1 MRKKVKM
8 SVYVMRRLTAIV
20 LCLALVAVLTL
31 PLTVH
36 AAQDKGK
43 VVRVGWYESPVSM
56 KDENGRRS
64 GYDYVYEQK
73 LAAYTGWTYDYV
85 EGSWSDLLQMLK
97 DGKIDMMGDISY
109 TEERAEFLLYPSL
122 PMGTEDYY
130 LFVTPDNTELSQGSY
145 SSFNGK
151 KIGVN
156 KDSIQEQFFIE
167 WAEKYEVETELVEL
181 TVSEAEAF
189 GMVEKKELDALVTI
203 DGFGDPEKAV
213 LVCKI
218 GSSDYYFAV
227 TSSRTDIYEE
237 LEYALNRIND
247 ENRYFNQQMHEKY
260 LKTTGSNLYLNETEK
275 AWLSSHGTIKVGYM
289 KDYLPFC
296 AKDAESKQLTGALKE
311 YLEYAASVI
320 QNVNLKFD
328 PIAFDT
334 IGDAIDA
341 MKTGQVN
348 CVFPA
353 NFSESDAEDMGL
365 ITTPSVMNAEIYEI
379 VRIEAVEGFG
389 SRLSVKVAVDEGNVN
404 YEKVLGEKFPSFK
417 AVYYPD
423 IKACLQAVANREA
436 DTVLVSNFRYNNLTK
451 HCDKLGLIP
460 ISTGISMD
468 NTFVSVKGDTEL
480 YSILNKTVGMVP
492 TSKTNS
498 VMTHYISEKEEELTF
513 TEFLMKNLSTVLGIV
528 AGVLTLIL
536 VLVVL
541 IFMNKEKAR
550 RSEKLIASAEIDKL
564 TGIYSK
570 NFLFEYANRTRN
582 KHSNKPMDTIVL
594 DVERF
599 HSINALNGMEFGDK
613 VLVAIGEQIKSIFNE
628 PGTLAGRVEA
638 DHFCIF
644 RWHENNYKELLN
656 KLQAKLDEQLPNI
669 KIRLRMGVLPG
680 ETKMDSEKMYDRARI
695 ACNMARGQ
703 YNKQPLVVYDDSVR
717 EKRHY
722 EQRLINDLKR
732 AVQNQEFE
740 VYYQPQY
747 DIQSEPPVLKSAEAL
762 VRWRH
767 AEMGMVM
774 PGDFIPLFEEHG
786 LIGEVDKCVWKKAA
800 RQGALW
806 KSKYGKVIPVSV
818 NLSRVD
824 IFDPNLERTL
834 EGLLRDNKLDHSA
847 LKLEVTES
855 AYTENADQVIRI
867 IERLRSKG
875 FEIELDDFG
884 TGYSSLGMLSSMPI
898 DVLKMDRSFIIN
910 MHNSETA
917 VQMVKLILY
926 LAKEMKI
933 PVIAEGVED
942 KIELMM
948 LKEMGCDIVQGYY
961 FSRPLPAAEF
971 ENFLNAELEK
981 RFKNV
986 TF

>member
-1 MRKKVKM
+1 M
-8 SVYVMRRLTAIV
+8 
-20 LCLALVAVLTL
+20 
-31 PLTVH
+31 
-36 AAQDKGK
+36 
-43 VVRVGWYESPVSM
+43 
-56 KDENGRRS
+56 
-64 GYDYVYEQK
+64 YEQK
-73 LAAYTGWTYDYV
+73 LAAYTGWKYEYV

-97 DGKIDMMGDISY
+97 DGKIDMTGDISY

-130 LFVTPDNTELSQGSY
+130 LFVTPDNTELSKGSY
-145 SSFNGK
+145 TAFNGK

-156 KDSIQEQFFIE
+156 KDSVQETFFIE
-167 WAEKYEVETELVEL
+167 WAEKNEIESELVEL

-189 GMVEKKELDALVTI
+189 DMVKSGKLDALVTI

-213 LVCKI
+213 PVCKV

-227 TSSRTDIYEE
+227 TNTRADIFEE

-260 LKTTGSNLYLNETEK
+260 LKTTGANLYLTESEK
-275 AWLSSHGTIKVGYM
+275 TWLSSHGTIKVGYM
-289 KDYLPFC
+289 RDYLPFC
-296 AKDAESKQLTGALKE
+296 AKDTETKQLTGALKE
-311 YLEYAASVI
+311 YLEYAVGVI
-320 QNVNLKFD
+320 QNADLRFD
-328 PIAFDT
+328 AVAFDS

-341 MKTGQVN
+341 LKAGQVN

-353 NFSESDAEDMGL
+353 NFGESDAEDMGL

-379 VRIEAVEGFG
+379 VTDKAVEGFG
-389 SRLSVKVAVDEGNVN
+389 SRLRVKVAVDKGNVN
-404 YEKVLGEKFPSFK
+404 YEKVLGEKFPNFEV
-417 AVYYPD
+417 VYYSD
-423 IKACLQAVANREA
+423 IKSCLEAVAKGEA

-451 HCDKLGLIP
+451 LCDKLGLTP
-460 ISTGISMD
+460 IATGISMD
-468 NTFVSVKGDTEL
+468 NYFVAARGDTEL

-492 TSKTNS
+492 SSKTNS
-498 VMTHYISEKEEELTF
+498 VMTKYISEKEEELTF
-513 TEFLMKNLSTVLGIV
+513 TEFIMKHLATVLSIV
-528 AGVLTLIL
+528 AGVLLLIL
-536 VLVVL
+536 LL
-541 IFMNKEKAR
+541 ALRSIRAMKRAKK
-550 RSEKLIASAEIDKL
+550 SEKLIASAEIDKL
-564 TGIYSK
+564 TGVYSK
-570 NFLFEYANRTRN
+570 NFLFEYACRMRN
-582 KHSNKPMDTIVL
+582 KHTNKPMDTIVL
-594 DVERF
+594 DIERF
-599 HSINALNGMEFGDK
+599 HSINALNGMEFGDT
-613 VLVAIGEQIKSIFNE
+613 VLTTLGEQIKKIFDE
-628 PGTLAGRVEA
+628 PGTIAGRVEA

-644 RWHENNYKELLN
+644 RWHEDNYKDLLN
-656 KLQAKLDEQLPNI
+656 KLQAKIDEQLP
-669 KIRLRMGVLPG
+669 KVKVRLRMGVLPG
-680 ETKMDSEKMYDRARI
+680 QTKMNPEEMYDRARI
-695 ACNMARGQ
+695 ACNMSRGQ

-747 DIQSEPPVLKSAEAL
+747 DIQSEPPMLKSAEAL

-767 AEMGMVM
+767 PELGMIF

-786 LIGEVDKCVWKKAA
+786 LIGEVDKCVWRKAA
-800 RQGALW
+800 KQIALW

-824 IFDPNLERTL
+824 IFDPTLERTL
-834 EGLLRDNKLDHSA
+834 DGLLRDNRLDHSA

-867 IERLRSKG
+867 IEGLRSKG

-917 VQMVKLILY
+917 VQMVKLILD

-961 FSRPLPAAEF
+961 FSRPLPVDGF
-971 ENFLNAELEK
+971 EDLLNKELEK
-981 RFKNV
+981 RFNNIK
-986 TF
+986 F